1 MTYKLSISF
10 IFTFVIVNKQV
21 TYVLASIRPLLAFNE
36 AAFIIYYY
44 VAFTYDVFVSIS
56 QGWNIRFLKRTFSP
70 SVAHHHH
77 SESIHPLYLIGL
89 ITPLHLAGGR
99 CRSTNSSLGLVDLA
113 LINDAARVASAKIEV
128 GVAAVLVCVHDCE
141 WIEWRENKSRGE
153 RTTETT

>member
-1 MTYKLSISF
+1 MKLHSPF
-10 IFTFVIVNKQV
+10 IT
-21 TYVLASIRPLLAFNE
+21 TLH
-36 AAFIIYYY
+36 
-44 VAFTYDVFVSIS
+44 VAFTDDVFVSIS

-128 GVAAVLVCVHDCE
+128 GVAAVLVCVCDCE
-141 WIEWRENKSRGE
+141 NGSRGGRTNYEVSARQNESKKSRN
-153 RTTETT
+153 RLQLD